1 MNGLTW
7 VDREKLGEDRW
18 RALKATLLLE
28 SRESKRYAV
37 GGDDGPRHLQLWQE
51 RGNSAGIPRYF
62 ALKQLGLRY
71 EGSSCPAAGIPWS
84 GPLLRQ
90 DQQAAV
96 MQAEA
101 MARRWGGVILQAKP
115 GTGKTPMGTAL
126 ARALGARTL
135 IVVHKG
141 YHLEHWRGDIVK
153 FTGLPPERIGL
164 IRGDKVELGAEF
176 TLGVLDSIAEK
187 EYGPAVWD
195 YFGHVCSDEIHK
207 HGATT
212 YSKAMQRFT
221 ARYLTGLSATP
232 DRADGMELAFEYQ
245 VGPVINPPVE
255 SVCLPTKVYAMSTGV
270 DIPPRYLLRNQQTGE
285 DKINLGG
292 VVSFLAKNKQR
303 TAALANVVRA
313 AVSKGRHVLVF
324 SHRLDHLK
332 QFKNLL
338 GGMAA
343 MFLGG
348 MDSDDLAE
356 AVKVPVLLSTYQMA
370 QDAMN
375 VPRLDTLVIATP
387 MVSLEQ
393 AIGRIQRPHPDKK
406 EPLVVDPV
414 DGGPIGTQMYLSRRA
429 MYARLGIPDAE

>member
-1 MNGLTW
+1 MLPQGSNTNFVTIDRLQGGFDEPVFDLEVEAADWDDHNFVANG
-7 VDREKLGEDRW
+7 V
-18 RALKATLLLE
+18 
-28 SRESKRYAV
+28 
-37 GGDDGPRHLQLWQE
+37 
-51 RGNSAGIPRYF
+51 
-62 ALKQLGLRY
+62 
-71 EGSSCPAAGIPWS
+71 
-84 GPLLRQ
+84 
-90 DQQAAV
+90 
-96 MQAEA
+96 
-101 MARRWGGVILQAKP
+101 
-115 GTGKTPMGTAL
+115 
-126 ARALGARTL
+126 
-135 IVVHKG
+135 VVHN
-141 YHLEHWRGDIVK
+141 
-153 FTGLPPERIGL
+153 
-164 IRGDKVELGAEF
+164 
-176 TLGVLDSIAEK
+176 
-187 EYGPAVWD
+187 
-195 YFGHVCSDEIHK
+195 CHK

-245 VGPVINPPVE
+245 VGPVINPQVE
-255 SVCLPTKVYAMSTGV
+255 SVCLPTKVYAMGTGIE
-270 DIPPRYLLRNQQTGE
+270 IPARYLLRNQQTGE

-292 VVSFLAKNKQR
+292 VVSFLAKNKER

-332 QFKNLL
+332 QFKSLL
-338 GGMAA
+338 GGMASL
-343 MFLGG
+343 FLGG
-348 MDSDDLAE
+348 MDAEDLAE

-406 EPLVVDPV
+406 DPLVVDPV

-429 MYARLGIPDAE
+429 MYARLGIADAE